1 MVTVLF
7 AVAMLVGASSAPVEY
22 QGKPALASV
31 AQDPA
36 VEAVV
41 GSPFRKALL
50 NAGSKAVKDGKMKR
64 IDLIRLRVATLSPAF
79 LEHAQDLAIVQMA
92 FSGDDVPTNDDGVID
107 AGSIDWEGLA
117 LFLEKLIPLILRLID
132 ALAFAG
138 GEGVIYYA

>member
-1 MVTVLF
+1 MITVAF
-7 AVAMLVGASSAPVEY
+7 AVAMLLGVPSAHPEIQVKSPV
-22 QGKPALASV
+22 ASV
-31 AQDPA
+31 AQDSA
-36 VEAVV
+36 VDAVV

-50 NAGSKAVKDGKMKR
+50 EAGAKAVKDGKLKR

-117 LFLEKLIPLILRLID
+117 LFLEKLIPLLLRLID
-132 ALAFAG
+132 ALALLN
-138 GEGVIYYA
+138 GEGVIIYV